1 MFRDRQEAGEKLGR
15 ELLALQLAN
24 PVVLALPRGGVPV
37 AAEVAKALDAPLNLL
52 VVRKVGAPGNPEL
65 AVAAIVDGN
74 PPDVVIIRE
83 IVEAYGLDD
92 DQLAALIK
100 NEHPELELRRRA
112 YRGSGRLLSLAG
124 RTAVL
129 VDDGAA
135 TGTTMKVA
143 LRALKRRGP
152 LRTIVAI
159 PVAPL
164 EALADLAQEADK
176 IVCLSRPGRFLA
188 LSHHY
193 LSFPQLSDQDVNDIL
208 ERVAEE
214 RKLRHTLSRA
224 GRRPK

>member
-15 ELLALQLAN
+15 ELLTLQLGN

-52 VVRKVGAPGNPEL
+52 IVRKVGAPGNPEL
-65 AVAAIVDGN
+65 AVAAIVDGD
-74 PPDVVIIRE
+74 PPDVVINRE

-92 DQLAALIK
+92 DQLTALI
-100 NEHPELELRRRA
+100 NDEHPELERRRNA
-112 YRGSGRLLSLAG
+112 YRGSGRLSLAG
-124 RTAVL
+124 RTVVL

-135 TGTTMKVA
+135 TGTTLKVA

-159 PVAPL
+159 PVAPMD
-164 EALADLAQEADK
+164 ALADLAQEADK

-188 LSHHY
+188 LSQHY
-193 LSFPQLSDQDVNDIL
+193 LSFPQLSDDDVNEIV

-214 RKLRHTLSRA
+214 RRLKHALSR
-224 GRRPK
+224 GGKRPR

>member
-1 MFRDRQEAGEKLGR
+1 MFRDRQEAGEKLGC
-15 ELLALQLAN
+15 ELLALELGN

-37 AAEVAKALDAPLNLL
+37 AAEVAKALDAPLNIL
-52 VVRKVGAPGNPEL
+52 VVRKVWAPGNPEL

-74 PPDVVIIRE
+74 PPDVVINRE
-83 IVEAYGLDD
+83 IVEAYGLQDD
-92 DQLAALIK
+92 LLAALIK
-100 NEHPELELRRRA
+100 NEHPELERRRRA
-112 YRGSGRLLSLAG
+112 YRGNGRLLSLAG
-124 RTAVL
+124 RTAIL
-129 VDDGAA
+129 VDDGVA
-135 TGTTMKVA
+135 TGTTIKVA

-164 EALADLAQEADK
+164 DVLADLAQEADK

-193 LSFPQLSDQDVNDIL
+193 LSFPQLIDQDVNDIL

-214 RKLRHTLSRA
+214 RKLKHALSRA
-224 GRRPK
+224 GKRPR